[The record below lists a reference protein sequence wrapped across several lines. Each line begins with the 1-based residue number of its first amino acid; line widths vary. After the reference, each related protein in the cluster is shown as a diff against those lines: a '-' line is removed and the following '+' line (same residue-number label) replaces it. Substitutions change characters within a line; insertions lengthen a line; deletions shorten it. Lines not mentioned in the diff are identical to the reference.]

1 MIFSDIFQELIV
13 CSLSMDAVEGE
24 NSVVV
29 ILPHVHSGIE
39 LCVLRVKGIVLRA
52 GVFFLIQQ
60 ICMFFLFKVEL
71 VLNNL
76 S

>member
-1 MIFSDIFQELIV
+1 M
-13 CSLSMDAVEGE
+13 CSLSMDTVEGE

-39 LCVLRVKGIVLRA
+39 LCVLRVRGIVLRA

-60 ICMFFLFKVEL
+60 ICMFSYLK
-71 VLNNL
+71 LNL
-76 S
+76 C